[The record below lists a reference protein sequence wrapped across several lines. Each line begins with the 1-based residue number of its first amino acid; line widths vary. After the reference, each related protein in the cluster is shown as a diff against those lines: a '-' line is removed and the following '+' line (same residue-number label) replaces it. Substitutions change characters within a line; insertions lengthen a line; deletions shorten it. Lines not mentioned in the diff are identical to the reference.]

1 MDQTLSPRRKASLG
15 FARRLQ
21 FGPWTCQN
29 RSTKGAPDGQRGA
42 SNQVARFVHRHE
54 AGFGDRNPG
63 FFSAASAQRGERV
76 TRVDEVTW
84 AVHDAADQPL
94 LRFTTNRAVAREA
107 EGLDLL
113 GLDHPCV
120 TEALQAWRGLGAE
133 ALGRAVAGMTPA
145 LLAWWLVQTHGRKG
159 EQRSLLVPLATS
171 PRGERLP
178 AVERVGDDWFRRG
191 GRRASDE
198 GRGAGVALPGAPG
211 ADVGAGAAAPPGG
224 AGGGRLYG
232 AAGGGDRGGGLTV
245 AWG

>member
-1 MDQTLSPRRKASLG
+1 MLSPRRKASLG

-42 SNQVARFVHRHE
+42 SNQVARFAHRHE

-63 FFSAASAQRGERV
+63 FFSAASTQRGERV

-94 LRFTTNRAVAREA
+94 LRFTTNRVMAREA

-133 ALGRAVAGMTPA
+133 ALGGAVAGMTPA

-178 AVERVGDDWFRRG
+178 AVERVGADWFRRG
-191 GRRASDE
+191 AVAPAMTAEERVSLYRAHLEPMLERELRHRRVVPEE
-198 GRGAGVALPGAPG
+198 GGFTARLVAVIEV
-211 ADVGAGAAAPPGG
+211 VG
-224 AGGGRLYG
+224 
-232 AAGGGDRGGGLTV
+232 
-245 AWG
+245 